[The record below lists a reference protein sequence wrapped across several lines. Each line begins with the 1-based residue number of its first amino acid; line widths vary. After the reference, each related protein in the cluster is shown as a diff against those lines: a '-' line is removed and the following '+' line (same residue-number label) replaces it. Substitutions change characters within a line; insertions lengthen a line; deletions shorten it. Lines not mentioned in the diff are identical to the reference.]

1 MVFPQRGAFKGELEG
16 MLMPLCFASCS
27 RATLITI
34 RRPAY
39 RLQVCGASCL
49 CIQKINGVFL
59 LSVLVDGIRT

>member
-1 MVFPQRGAFKGELEG
+1 MVFLQRGAFKGELEG

-49 CIQKINGVFL
+49 CIQVFL
-59 LSVLVDGIRT
+59 LSVLVDVIRT